1 MNHEQ
6 LLSFLYQYGNLSE
19 TEKQNIKKSF
29 TLLQVKKKQILIEKN
44 TPCNKLF
51 FVNRGLLRAYYIND
65 KGKEITR
72 MVAWK
77 ERFITNIGS
86 FKNLSINNET
96 IECIKDGEVL
106 SINREDFNN
115 LMKSSPNL
123 KSIYADILEEYTAL
137 HIKRFEVLNT
147 FDLENKLLHLKQ
159 DFPNLIKELNDTLLA
174 SFLGMNRET
183 FARNKNYLFA

>member
-77 ERFITNIGS
+77 KRFITNIGS

-147 FDLENKLLHLKQ
+147 FDLENKFLHLKQ

>member
-123 KSIYADILEEYTAL
+123 KSIYADILEEYTGL
-137 HIKRFEVLNT
+137 HIKRFEVLIT

-183 FARNKNYLFA
+183 FVRNKKYLFA

>member
-1 MNHEQ
+1 
-6 LLSFLYQYGNLSE
+6 
-19 TEKQNIKKSF
+19 
-29 TLLQVKKKQILIEKN
+29 
-44 TPCNKLF
+44 
-51 FVNRGLLRAYYIND
+51 
-65 KGKEITR
+65 

>member
-1 MNHEQ
+1 MNYEQ

-147 FDLENKLLHLKQ
+147 FDLENKFLHLKQ

>member
-1 MNHEQ
+1 MNYEQ

-29 TLLQVKKKQILIEKN
+29 TILQVKKKQILIEKN

-86 FKNLSINNET
+86 FKSLYLNNET

-106 SINREDFNN
+106 YINRENFNN

-147 FDLENKLLHLKQ
+147 FDLENKFLHLKQ

-174 SFLGMNRET
+174 SFLGINRET
-183 FARNKNYLFA
+183 FARNKSKLIA

>member
-137 HIKRFEVLNT
+137 HIKRFEVLIT

-183 FARNKNYLFA
+183 FVRNKKYLFA

>member
-1 MNHEQ
+1 MNYEQ

-19 TEKQNIKKSF
+19 SEKQSIKNHF
-29 TLLQVKKKQILIEKN
+29 IPLQVEKKQILIEKN
-44 TPCNKLF
+44 APCNKLF
-51 FVNRGLLRAYYIND
+51 FVNTGFLRAFYINE

-72 MVAWK
+72 MIAWK
-77 ERFITNIGS
+77 ERFLTNIGS
-86 FKNLSINNET
+86 FKSLSLNNET

-106 SINREDFNN
+106 YINRENFNN

-147 FDLENKLLHLKQ
+147 FDLENKFLHLKQ

-174 SFLGMNRET
+174 SFLGINRET
-183 FARNKNYLFA
+183 FARNKSKLIA

>member
-77 ERFITNIGS
+77 KRFITNIGS

-147 FDLENKLLHLKQ
+147 FDLENKFLHLKQ

-174 SFLGMNRET
+174 SFLGINRET
-183 FARNKNYLFA
+183 FVRNKNYLFA

>member
-77 ERFITNIGS
+77 KRFITNIGS

-147 FDLENKLLHLKQ
+147 FDLENKLLHLRQ

-174 SFLGMNRET
+174 SFLGINRET
-183 FARNKNYLFA
+183 FARNKSNLII

>member
-147 FDLENKLLHLKQ
+147 FDLENKFLHLKQ

>member
-1 MNHEQ
+1 
-6 LLSFLYQYGNLSE
+6 
-19 TEKQNIKKSF
+19 
-29 TLLQVKKKQILIEKN
+29 LIEKN

-51 FVNRGLLRAYYIND
+51 FVNAGFLRAFYINE

-72 MVAWK
+72 MIAWK
-77 ERFITNIGS
+77 ERFLTNIGS
-86 FKNLSINNET
+86 FKSSFLNNET

-106 SINREDFNN
+106 YINRENFNN

-147 FDLENKLLHLKQ
+147 FDLENKFLHLKQ

-174 SFLGMNRET
+174 SFLGINRET
-183 FARNKNYLFA
+183 FARNKSKLIA

>member
-6 LLSFLYQYGNLSE
+6 LLSFLYKYGNLSE

-77 ERFITNIGS
+77 KRFITNIGS

-147 FDLENKLLHLKQ
+147 FDLENKFLHLKQ